1 MTPSINPAA
10 AMPAAV
16 AGAAAVQRA
25 AAPAAGAA
33 AASAKAPTAAT
44 APVPVDVPKK
54 TSVDLEEGLKKLS
67 DIVEQMNKEMQ
78 SQQRGLSFSYD
89 DAINTHVVTVTS
101 AASGEVIRQIPTEV
115 VVRVAH
121 NMENLKGM
129 LFDGKF

>member
-1 MTPSINPAA
+1 MTPSITPAA
-10 AMPAAV
+10 AMPAAAAV
-16 AGAAAVQRA
+16 AAAGQRAGAPAAATASEQTKPAATA
-25 AAPAAGAA
+25 AAPVA
-33 AASAKAPTAAT
+33 
-44 APVPVDVPKK
+44 VPKK
-54 TSVDLEEGLKKLS
+54 TSVDLEEGLKKIS
-67 DIVEQMNKEMQ
+67 DIVAQMNEEMQ

-121 NMENLKGM
+121 NMEKLKGM

>member
-1 MTPSINPAA
+1 MPAA
-10 AMPAAV
+10 AAVAAAGQRAGAPAA
-16 AGAAAVQRA
+16 ATASEQTKPAATA
-25 AAPAAGAA
+25 AAPVA
-33 AASAKAPTAAT
+33 
-44 APVPVDVPKK
+44 VPKK
-54 TSVDLEEGLKKLS
+54 TSVDLEEGLKKIS
-67 DIVEQMNKEMQ
+67 DIVAQMNEEMQ

-121 NMENLKGM
+121 NMEKLKGM

>member
-10 AMPAAV
+10 AVPAAV

-33 AASAKAPTAAT
+33 PTSAKAATAAPAT
-44 APVPVDVPKK
+44 APIAVPKK
-54 TSVDLEEGLKKLS
+54 TSVDLEEGLKKIS

-89 DAINTHVVTVTS
+89 DTINTHVVTVTS

-121 NMENLKGM
+121 NMEKLKGM